1 MSLSSSART
10 RLGIRTAMAVV
21 AVAGLLLIENDTAL
35 LLFLVAICVLALSI
49 SHLIGESPEE
59 AEGAGFYVPVVG
71 AIVVSALVFE
81 DEQRM
86 LASVIVLVL
95 LFRVAWDATRTARS
109 QRSA

>member
-59 AEGAGFYVPVVG
+59 AEG
-71 AIVVSALVFE
+71 
-81 DEQRM
+81 
-86 LASVIVLVL
+86 
-95 LFRVAWDATRTARS
+95 FRVAWDATQAARS
-109 QRSA
+109 ERSA